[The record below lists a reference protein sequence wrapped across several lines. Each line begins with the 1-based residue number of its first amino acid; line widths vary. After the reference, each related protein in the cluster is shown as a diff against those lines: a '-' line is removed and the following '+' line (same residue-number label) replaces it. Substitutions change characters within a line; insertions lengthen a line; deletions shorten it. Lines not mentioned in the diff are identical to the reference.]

1 MESADKSIYGLK
13 TLKRHYLARQLGML
27 FTACGVGLLY
37 ADRHI
42 DTWWA
47 WAFVGYAALVHPLL
61 WYGLAR
67 YSRARIRVE
76 FLTMILDAALFG
88 HFIAMM
94 SFSLWPTFTLLIVCM
109 INSLTGATNRIF
121 ALSLLAL
128 AASAEITA
136 LVVGFRPQPE
146 SPLVVS
152 LVCIATL
159 LAYVWQLA
167 RHASSS
173 MQDLR
178 DSRQQVRRQADDL
191 HVYNQQLRQS
201 IDDLTQAHADLNAS
215 EKTRIAAEVRERIK
229 TTLLST
235 MSHELRTPMNGIM
248 GMISVMQGTSL
259 SPEQQQYCDIARD
272 SADTLMLQLDDILDY
287 ARLELNDIKLDCVS
301 FDLRDVLEDVMTM
314 TGEHAHNKGIDLTYH
329 HDGAIQQQLMG
340 DPLRVQQIFKNLTS
354 NAIKFTTR
362 GYIRTR
368 CRLLSDTHENYRL
381 RIEVEDSGI
390 GLAKET
396 QDRLFNAFVMAD
408 PSNQRKQGGMGLGL
422 ALCSQLVRH
431 MNGDIGVLS
440 ELGKGSTFW
449 VEIPFRK
456 SVQKSKTRKESPPSL
471 RQDGPQLSLARPG
484 NTRKIL
490 VVEDNKVNQLVAVTR
505 LEKLG
510 YDVEIA
516 NDGKAAV
523 EAFQRQHYAL
533 ILMDCQM
540 PVMDGFEA
548 TTLIR
553 QLESRHVRQHT
564 PIIALTA
571 HVAPEDMSLC
581 LQVGM
586 DGFLRK
592 PLKQQLLVEALD
604 QWLDMGQAQDAT
616 VAPGL

>member
-1 MESADKSIYGLK
+1 MEATEKSIYGLK
-13 TLKRHYLARQLGML
+13 TLRRHYLARQLGMF

-67 YSRARIRVE
+67 YSKARIGVE
-76 FLTMILDAALFG
+76 FLTMVLDAALFG

-94 SFSLWPTFTLLIVCM
+94 SGSLWPTLTLLIVCM

-121 ALSLLAL
+121 ALSLLGL
-128 AASAEITA
+128 AGAAVTTA

-152 LVCIATL
+152 LVCVAAL
-159 LAYVWQLA
+159 LAYVWQLTQYA
-167 RHASSS
+167 VRS

-178 DSRQQVRRQADDL
+178 SSRQQVRLQAESL
-191 HVYNQQLRQS
+191 QETNQQLRQS
-201 IDDLTQAHADLNAS
+201 IENLTQLHSALNAS

-248 GMISVMQGTSL
+248 GMISVMQGTPL
-259 SPEQQQYCDIARD
+259 NPEQQQYCEIARN

-287 ARLELNDIKLDCVS
+287 ARLELNDIRLDCVS

-314 TGEHAHNKGIDLTYH
+314 TAEHALNKGIELTYQ
-329 HDGAIQQQLMG
+329 HDEAIQQQLMG
-340 DPLRVQQIFKNLTS
+340 DPMRLQQIFKNLTA
-354 NAIKFTTR
+354 NAIKFTSR

-368 CRLLSDTHENYRL
+368 CQLLSDTHENCRL

-390 GLAKET
+390 GLARET

-422 ALCSQLVRH
+422 ALCSQLARH
-431 MNGDIGVLS
+431 MHGSIGVES
-440 ELGKGSTFW
+440 ELGRGSTFW

-456 SVQKSKTRKESPPSL
+456 SAQKSRTRLQEPASSR
-471 RQDGPQLSLARPG
+471 RQAGEQAFLAG
-484 NTRKIL
+484 AGAARKIL

-523 EAFQRQHYAL
+523 ETFQRQHYDL

-553 QLESRHVRQHT
+553 QLESRHGRPHT

-592 PLKQQLLVEALD
+592 PLKQQLLVEALE
-604 QWLDMGQAQDAT
+604 QWLDLRLTLDAT
-616 VAPGL
+616 VSPN

>member
-1 MESADKSIYGLK
+1 MEATEKSIYGLK

-67 YSRARIRVE
+67 HSQARIRVE

-94 SFSLWPTFTLLIVCM
+94 SGSLWPTFTLLIVCM

-121 ALSLLAL
+121 ALSLLGL
-128 AASAEITA
+128 TVAAVTTA

-146 SPLVVS
+146 SPLLVS
-152 LVCIATL
+152 LVCVAAL

-167 RHASSS
+167 RYATRS

-178 DSRQQVRRQADDL
+178 SSRQQVRLQAESL
-191 HVYNQQLRQS
+191 QETNQQLRQS
-201 IDDLTQAHADLNAS
+201 IESLTQLHSALNAS

-248 GMISVMQGTSL
+248 GMISVMQGTPL
-259 SPEQQQYCDIARD
+259 TPEQQQYCDIARH

-301 FDLRDVLEDVMTM
+301 FDLRDVLDDVMAM
-314 TGEHAHNKGIDLTYH
+314 TAEQALGKGIDFHYQ
-329 HDGAIQQQLMG
+329 HDDAIQLQLMG
-340 DPLRVQQIFKNLTS
+340 DPLRLQQIFKNLTA
-354 NAIKFTTR
+354 NAIKFTHQ
-362 GYIRTR
+362 GYIRAR
-368 CRLLSDTHENYRL
+368 CRLLSDTPDYYHL

-390 GLAKET
+390 GLTREV

-422 ALCSQLVRH
+422 ALSSQLVRH
-431 MNGDIGVLS
+431 MNGGIGVQS

-456 SVQKSKTRKESPPSL
+456 SAQKSKTRHQEPAPPR
-471 RQDGPQLSLARPG
+471 RQYCPQATQAG
-484 NTRKIL
+484 AGAARKIL

-510 YDVEIA
+510 YDVEVA

-523 EAFQRQHYAL
+523 ETFQRQHYDL

-553 QLESRHVRQHT
+553 QLESRHERQHT

-592 PLKQQLLVEALD
+592 PLKQELLVEALE
-604 QWLDMGQAQDAT
+604 QWLDLRLTQDAT
-616 VAPGL
+616 VSPS